1 MADKYPIVFSK
12 QSGLLQEIGPDDTLI
27 LDGAKFTNLEITGS
41 ILVPGGGTL
50 DSLKLRSY
58 GISNDPTIYSGT
70 GSIVS
75 NKLRVSGI
83 STYKFLVGEK
93 VKLFGVTLASDS
105 TSISNVP
112 GTCNFSKVGNT
123 TTGATYRYWLAQ
135 YDYRNGKVGA
145 SSQITPT
152 DGVTMTALGNFN
164 DSDHI
169 SLTIA
174 RTSTTLGILVYRSET
189 SNIADA
195 KLVAI
200 LGPKELEGSTS
211 GIIWKDYGSYERTE
225 WSSKTAKNEFDSDQI
240 HFPNTASAT
249 ANKGW
254 AIDSIVGIGSN
265 FIGVNNNYTLNSTPT
280 VKLVHDNT
288 YGFVKAIDDATGGDV
303 NALSLPAGTYLTHS
317 IGIPTGFTL
326 KGDGRGTVI
335 KKQYFA
341 NDLTDGGGNTLSFD
355 GKLISIDGTPDNITL
370 QNLTID
376 GNFTNNILFE
386 GELDNYLVYFEN
398 ISSSLISDIEI
409 KNSAGNGLYVYN
421 SRRLSLTGS
430 SFIDGGLTDRY
441 AFYPINAQQSEVL
454 RINNC
459 VVENYS
465 GAVDISVTS
474 VASVSGN
481 IIRNSGTG
489 LRIYAASKINTSN
502 NIILGP
508 ADEYIPTPDI
518 YDSDYNSVNITVDG
532 GADGKNFTS
541 SVFLYLENGE
551 AKDLSTS
558 LVTITAGIG
567 TIININT
574 SSETLGTK
582 FLNFNIPTSDVET
595 PDNVFV
601 RENGYVQLTLT
612 AAQTSTLGIGSV
624 LGYDVIGTEFLSIP
638 TGLTGTVGI
647 TSGIWNTTTI
657 GVAATNYT
665 VTLSDFN
672 QFSGFSEGDI
682 VKLQNHSVTPDLSST
697 ELIVESK
704 ITVNSATK
712 NLRLRLPSATTVVP
726 INGNATGTIN
736 IKNTFIIAKGRVGV
750 I

>member
-1 MADKYPIVFSK
+1 MADKYPIVFSR

-27 LDGAKFTNLEITGS
+27 VDGAKFTNLEITNS
-41 ILVPGGGTL
+41 IVVPGGGTL

-83 STYKFLVGEK
+83 STSKFFVGEK
-93 VKLFGVTLASDS
+93 VKLFGVTLASDT

-112 GTCNFSKVGNT
+112 GTCSFAKVGST
-123 TTGATYRYWLAQ
+123 TSGATYRYWLAQ

-145 SSQITPT
+145 SSQIIPT
-152 DGVTMTALGNFN
+152 AGVTMTVLGNFN

-169 SLTIA
+169 ALTVE

-200 LGPKELEGSTS
+200 LGPKELEGSLS
-211 GIIWKDYGSYERTE
+211 GIIWKDYGPYERTE

-249 ANKGW
+249 ANQGW
-254 AIDSIVGIGSN
+254 AIDSIVSIGSN

-341 NDLTDGGGNTLSFD
+341 NDLTDGGGNNLSFD

-441 AFYPINAQQSEVL
+441 AFYPINAQESEVL

-465 GAVDISVTS
+465 GAVDISVTTI
-474 VASVSGN
+474 ASVSGN

-489 LRIYAASKINTSN
+489 LRIYAASKITTSN

-518 YDSDYNSVNITVDG
+518 YDSDYNSVNITIQ
-532 GADGKNFTS
+532 KNITFNS
-541 SVFLYLENGE
+541 PVFLYLENGE

-582 FLNFNIPTSDVET
+582 FLNFNIPTSDAGT
-595 PDNVFV
+595 FG
-601 RENGYVQLTLT
+601 RENGYVQLTLN
-612 AAQTSTLGIGSV
+612 AAQTNTLGIGSV

-638 TGLTGTVGI
+638 TGLTETVGI
-647 TSGIWNTTTI
+647 TSGVWNTI
-657 GVAATNYT
+657 GAGATNYT

-672 QFSGFSEGDI
+672 QFSGFSVGDI
-682 VKLQNHSVTPDLSST
+682 VKLQNHSSTPDLSST
-697 ELIVESK
+697 ELTVESK

-712 NLRLRLPSATTVVP
+712 NLRLRLPSSVTSVT
-726 INGNATGTIN
+726 NGNATGTIN

>member
-1 MADKYPIVFSK
+1 MADKYPIVFSR

-27 LDGAKFTNLEITGS
+27 VDGATFTNLEVTGS
-41 ILVPGGGTL
+41 LSVPGGGTL

-58 GISNDPTIYSGT
+58 GISNDATIYSGT

-83 STYKFLVGEK
+83 STSKFFVGEK

-112 GTCNFSKVGNT
+112 GACSFAKVGNT
-123 TTGATYRYWLAQ
+123 TSGATYRYWLAQ

-145 SSQITPT
+145 SSQIAPT
-152 DGVTMTALGNFN
+152 GGVTMTALGNFN

-169 SLTIA
+169 ALTIE

-200 LGPKELEGSTS
+200 LGPKELGGTTS
-211 GIIWKDYGSYERTE
+211 GISWKDYGSYERTE

-254 AIDSIVGIGSN
+254 AIDSVVSIGSN
-265 FIGVNNNYTLNSTPT
+265 FIGVDNNYTLNSTPT

-288 YGFVKAIDDATGGDV
+288 YGFVQAIDAATGGDV

-326 KGDGRGTVI
+326 KGDGRSTVI

-355 GKLISIDGTPDNITL
+355 GKLISVDGTPDNITL

-441 AFYPINAQQSEVL
+441 PFYPINAQQSEVL

-459 VVENYS
+459 VIENYS
-465 GAVDISVTS
+465 GSVDISV
-474 VASVSGN
+474 ASIASISGN

-489 LRIYAASKINTSN
+489 LRIYAASKITTSN

-518 YDSDYNSVNITVDG
+518 YDSDYNSVNITVQ
-532 GADGKNFTS
+532 KNIDFS
-541 SVFLYLENGE
+541 SPVFLYLENGE

-582 FLNFNIPTSDVET
+582 FLNFNIPTSDAGT
-595 PDNVFV
+595 FG
-601 RENGYVQLTLT
+601 RENGYVQLTLN
-612 AAQTSTLGIGSV
+612 AAQTNTLGIGSV

-638 TGLTGTVGI
+638 TGLTETVGI
-647 TSGIWNTTTI
+647 TSGVWNALSI
-657 GVAATNYT
+657 GATNYT

-672 QFSGFSEGDI
+672 QFSGFSVGDV
-682 VKLQNHSVTPDLSST
+682 VKLQNHSVTPDLSSA

>member
-1 MADKYPIVFSK
+1 MADKYPIVFST

-27 LDGAKFTNLEITGS
+27 LDGAKFTNLEVIGS
-41 ILVPGGGTL
+41 LNVPGGGTL
-50 DSLKLRSY
+50 DSLKLLSY
-58 GISNDPTIYSGT
+58 GVSNDPTIYSGT

-83 STYKFLVGEK
+83 STSKFLVGEK

-105 TSISNVP
+105 TSIANVP
-112 GTCNFSKVGNT
+112 GTCSFEKVGNT
-123 TTGATYRYWLAQ
+123 DSGTTYRYWLAQ
-135 YDYRNGKVGA
+135 YDYRTGKVGA
-145 SSQITPT
+145 ASQIVPGI
-152 DGVTMTALGNFN
+152 GVTMTTLGNFN

-174 RTSTTLGILVYRSET
+174 RTSTALGILVYRSET
-189 SNIADA
+189 SPNIADA

-200 LGPKELEGSTS
+200 LGPKELEGATTE
-211 GIIWKDYGSYERTE
+211 IIWKDYGPYERTE

-240 HFPNTASAT
+240 HFPNTASST

-254 AIDSIVGIGSN
+254 AIDSIVSIGSSS
-265 FIGVNNNYTLNSTPT
+265 IVVNNNYTLNSTPN
-280 VKLVHDNT
+280 VKVVHDNT
-288 YGFVKAIDDATGGDV
+288 YGFVEAINDAV
-303 NALSLPAGTYLTHS
+303 NGLTNSLSLPAGTYLTHS

-326 KGDGRGTVI
+326 KGDGKATII

-341 NDLTDGGGNTLSFD
+341 NDLTDGEGNNLSFN
-355 GKLISIDGTPDNITL
+355 GKLISIDGTPNNITL

-386 GELDNYLVYFEN
+386 GEIDNYLVNFEN

-430 SFIDGGLTDRY
+430 SFVDGGLTDRY
-441 AFYPINAQQSEVL
+441 PFYPLNAQESEVL

-459 VVENYS
+459 LIENYS
-465 GAVDISVTS
+465 GSVDLSVTS
-474 VASVSGN
+474 IASINGN

-489 LRIYAASKINTSN
+489 LRIYAASKITTSN

-508 ADEYIPTPDI
+508 ADEYVPTPDI
-518 YDSDYNSVNITVDG
+518 YDSDYNSVNITIQ
-532 GADGKNFTS
+532 KNINFTS
-541 SVFLYLENGE
+541 PVFLYLENGE
-551 AKDLSTS
+551 AKNLSSS

-567 TIININT
+567 TIINNNL
-574 SSETLGTK
+574 SSESLGTK
-582 FLNFNIPTSDVET
+582 FLNFNIPTSDT
-595 PDNVFV
+595 GTFG
-601 RENGYVQLTLT
+601 RENGYVQLTLN
-612 AAQTSTLGIGSV
+612 AAQTNTLGIGSA
-624 LGYDVIGTEFLSIP
+624 LGYEIIGTEFLSIP
-638 TGLTGTVGI
+638 VGLTQTVGI
-647 TSGIWNTTTI
+647 TSGVWNTI
-657 GVAATNYT
+657 GAGATNYT

-672 QFSGFSEGDI
+672 QFNGFSVGDI
-682 VKLQNHSVTPDLSST
+682 VKLKDHSVTPDLSST
-697 ELIVESK
+697 ELTVESK

-712 NLRLRLPSATTVVP
+712 NLRLKLPSSVTSET
-726 INGNATGTIN
+726 NGNATGTIN
-736 IKNTFIIAKGRVGV
+736 IKNTFVIAKGRVGV

>member
-1 MADKYPIVFSK
+1 MAEKYPIVFSR

-27 LDGAKFTNLEITGS
+27 VDGAKFTNLEITSS
-41 ILVPGGGTL
+41 IIVPGGGSL
-50 DSLKLRSY
+50 DSLRLRSY

-83 STYKFLVGEK
+83 STSKFLVGEK

-112 GTCNFSKVGNT
+112 GTCSFAKVGIT
-123 TTGATYRYWLAQ
+123 TSGATYRYWLAQ

-169 SLTIA
+169 ALTIA
-174 RTSTTLGILVYRSET
+174 RTSTTLGILVYRSIT

-200 LGPKELEGSTS
+200 LGPKELGGSST
-211 GIIWKDYGSYERTE
+211 GIIWKDYGPYEKTE
-225 WSSKTAKNEFDSDQI
+225 WSSKTINNEFDSDQI

-254 AIDSIVGIGSN
+254 AIDSIVSIGSN
-265 FIGVNNNYTLNSTPT
+265 FIGVDNNYTLNSTPT

-288 YGFVKAIDDATGGDV
+288 YGFVEAIDAATGGDV

-326 KGDGRGTVI
+326 KGDGRSTVI

-341 NDLTDGGGNTLSFD
+341 NDLTDGAGNNLSFD
-355 GKLISIDGTPDNITL
+355 GKLMSIDGTPDNITL

-465 GAVDISVTS
+465 GAVDISVTTI
-474 VASVSGN
+474 ASISGN

-518 YDSDYNSVNITVDG
+518 YDSDYNSVNITIQ
-532 GADGKNFTS
+532 KNINFNS
-541 SVFLYLENGE
+541 PVFLYLENGE

-582 FLNFNIPTSDVET
+582 FLNFNIPTANAGT
-595 PDNVFV
+595 FG
-601 RENGYVQLTLT
+601 RENGYVQLGLT
-612 AAQTSTLGIGSV
+612 STQTGTLGIGSV

-638 TGLTGTVGI
+638 TGLTATVGI
-647 TSGIWNTTTI
+647 TSGVWNTI
-657 GVAATNYT
+657 GAGATNYT

-672 QFSGFSEGDI
+672 QFSGFSVGDV
-682 VKLQNHSVTPDLSST
+682 VKLQNHSSTPDLSST
-697 ELIVESK
+697 ELTVESK

-712 NLRLRLPSATTVVP
+712 NLRLRLPSSVTSVT
-726 INGNATGTIN
+726 NGNATGTIN

>member
-1 MADKYPIVFSK
+1 MAEKYPIVFSR
-12 QSGLLQEIGPDDTLI
+12 QSGLLQEIGPDDILI
-27 LDGAKFTNLEITGS
+27 VDGAKFTNLVITNS

-83 STYKFLVGEK
+83 STSKFFLGEK

-105 TSISNVP
+105 TPISNVP
-112 GTCNFSKVGNT
+112 GTCSFAKVGIT
-123 TTGATYRYWLAQ
+123 TSGATYRYWLAQ

-169 SLTIA
+169 ALTIE

-211 GIIWKDYGSYERTE
+211 GIIWKDYGPYERTE

-265 FIGVNNNYTLNSTPT
+265 FIGVDNNYTLNSTPT

-288 YGFVKAIDDATGGDV
+288 YAFVEAIDAAIGGDV
-303 NALSLPAGTYLTHS
+303 NALSLPAGTYLTDS

-341 NDLTDGGGNTLSFD
+341 NDLTDGGGNNLSFD

-459 VVENYS
+459 VIENYS
-465 GAVDISVTS
+465 GAVDISVAS
-474 VASVSGN
+474 IASVSGN

-508 ADEYIPTPDI
+508 ADEYVPTPDI
-518 YDSDYNSVNITVDG
+518 YDSDYNSVNITIQ
-532 GADGKNFTS
+532 KNINFNS
-541 SVFLYLENGE
+541 PVFLYLENGE

-582 FLNFNIPTSDVET
+582 FLNFNIPTSDAGT
-595 PDNVFV
+595 FG
-601 RENGYVQLTLT
+601 RENGYVQLTLN
-612 AAQTSTLGIGSV
+612 AAQTNTLGIGSV
-624 LGYDVIGTEFLSIP
+624 LGYDVIGTEFLPIP

-647 TSGIWNTTTI
+647 TSGVWNTTTI

-704 ITVNSATK
+704 ITVNSGTK
-712 NLRLRLPSATTVVP
+712 NLRLRLPSPISSSTVRT
-726 INGNATGTIN
+726 NGNATGTIN

>member
-1 MADKYPIVFSK
+1 MADKYPIVFSR

-27 LDGAKFTNLEITGS
+27 VDGAKFTNLEITNS
-41 ILVPGGGTL
+41 VLVPGGGTL

-58 GISNDPTIYSGT
+58 GISNDATIYSGT

-83 STYKFLVGEK
+83 STSKFFVGEK

-105 TSISNVP
+105 TPISNVP
-112 GTCNFSKVGNT
+112 AGCSFEKVGNT
-123 TTGATYRYWLAQ
+123 TSGATYRYWLAQ

-145 SSQITPT
+145 SSQIAPT

-169 SLTIA
+169 ALTIQ

-200 LGPKELEGSTS
+200 LGPKELEGSIT
-211 GIIWKDYGSYERTE
+211 GIVWKDYGSYERTE

-240 HFPNTASAT
+240 HFPNTASLT
-249 ANKGW
+249 SNQGW
-254 AIDSIVGIGSN
+254 AIDSIVSIGSN
-265 FIGVNNNYTLNSTPT
+265 FIGVDNNYTLNSTPT

-288 YGFVKAIDDATGGDV
+288 YGFVEAIDAAINGDV

-317 IGIPTGFTL
+317 IKIPTGFTI
-326 KGDGRGTVI
+326 KGDGRSTVI
-335 KKQYFA
+335 KKQHFA
-341 NDLTDGGGNTLSFD
+341 NDLTDGAGNNLSFD

-441 AFYPINAQQSEVL
+441 PFYPINAQQSEVL

-465 GAVDISVTS
+465 GAVDISV
-474 VASVSGN
+474 ASIASISGN

-489 LRIYAASKINTSN
+489 LRIYASGKINTSN

-508 ADEYIPTPDI
+508 ADEYVPTPDI
-518 YDSDYNSVNITVDG
+518 YDSDYNSVNITIQ
-532 GADGKNFTS
+532 KNINFTS
-541 SVFLYLENGE
+541 PVFLYLENGE
-551 AKDLSTS
+551 AKDLSSS

-582 FLNFNIPTSDVET
+582 FLNFNIPTSDSGT
-595 PDNVFV
+595 FG
-601 RENGYVQLTLT
+601 RENGYVQLTLN
-612 AAQTSTLGIGSV
+612 AAQTNTLGIGSA

-638 TGLTGTVGI
+638 VGLTETVGI
-647 TSGIWNTTTI
+647 TSGVWNTLSI
-657 GVAATNYT
+657 GATNYT

-672 QFSGFSEGDI
+672 QFSGFSVGDV

-704 ITVNSATK
+704 ITVNSGTK

>member
-1 MADKYPIVFSK
+1 MADKYPIVFSR
-12 QSGLLQEIGPDDTLI
+12 QSGLLQEIGSDDTLI
-27 LDGAKFTNLEITGS
+27 ADSAEFTNFRVTGS
-41 ILVPGGGTL
+41 LNVPGGGTL

-58 GISNDPTIYSGT
+58 GISNDATIYSGT

-83 STYKFLVGEK
+83 STSKFLVGEK

-105 TSISNVP
+105 TSISNIP
-112 GTCNFSKVGNT
+112 GTCSFAKVGNT
-123 TTGATYRYWLAQ
+123 TSGATYYYWLAQ

-145 SSQITPT
+145 SSQIVPT
-152 DGVTMTALGNFN
+152 AGVTMTVLGNFN
-164 DSDHI
+164 DLDHI
-169 SLTIA
+169 SLTIS
-174 RTSTTLGILVYRSET
+174 RTSTTFGILVYRSET

-200 LGPKELEGSTS
+200 LGPKELGGSLS
-211 GIIWKDYGSYERTE
+211 GIIWKDYGPYERTE

-240 HFPNTASAT
+240 HFPNTASSIE
-249 ANKGW
+249 NKGW
-254 AIDSIVGIGSN
+254 AIDSIVSIGSN
-265 FIGVNNNYTLNSTPT
+265 YISVDNNYTLNSTPT

-288 YGFVKAIDDATGGDV
+288 YGFVEAINAATNGDV

-317 IGIPTGFTL
+317 IKIPTGFTL
-326 KGDGRGTVI
+326 KGDGRSTII
-335 KKQYFA
+335 KKQHFA
-341 NDLTDGGGNTLSFD
+341 NDSTDGGGNTLSFD

-370 QNLTID
+370 QNLSID
-376 GNFTNNILFE
+376 GNYSNNILFE
-386 GELDNYLVYFEN
+386 GELDNYLVYFED

-421 SRRLSLTGS
+421 SKRLSLTGS

-441 AFYPINAQQSEVL
+441 PFYPINAQQSEVL

-465 GAVDISVTS
+465 GSVDISVTS
-474 VASVSGN
+474 IASVNGN

-508 ADEYIPTPDI
+508 ADEYVPTPDI
-518 YDSDYNSVNITVDG
+518 YDSDYNSVNITVQ
-532 GADGKNFTS
+532 KNINFTS
-541 SVFLYLENGE
+541 PVFLYLENGE
-551 AKDLSTS
+551 AKDISSS

-582 FLNFNIPTSDVET
+582 FLNFNIPTSDT
-595 PDNVFV
+595 GTFG
-601 RENGYVQLTLT
+601 RENGYVQLTLNS
-612 AAQTSTLGIGSV
+612 AQTNTLGIGSA
-624 LGYDVIGTEFLSIP
+624 LGYDIIGTEFLSIP
-638 TGLTGTVGI
+638 VGLTETVGI
-647 TSGIWNTTTI
+647 TSGVWNALSI
-657 GVAATNYT
+657 GATNYT

-672 QFSGFSEGDI
+672 QFSGFSVGDI

>member
-1 MADKYPIVFSK
+1 MAEKYPIVFST

-27 LDGAKFTNLEITGS
+27 VDGAKFTNLEITNS

-83 STYKFLVGEK
+83 STSKFFVGEK
-93 VKLFGVTLASDS
+93 VKLFGVTLASD
-105 TSISNVP
+105 TTPISNVP
-112 GTCNFSKVGNT
+112 GTCSFAKVGNT
-123 TTGATYRYWLAQ
+123 TSGATYRYWLAQ

-152 DGVTMTALGNFN
+152 AGVTMTALGNFN

-169 SLTIA
+169 ALTIE

-200 LGPKELEGSTS
+200 LGPKELEGSLS
-211 GIIWKDYGSYERTE
+211 GIIWKDYGPYERTE

-240 HFPNTASAT
+240 HFPNTASST

-254 AIDSIVGIGSN
+254 AIDSIVSIGSN
-265 FIGVNNNYTLNSTPT
+265 FIGVDNNYTLNSTPT

-288 YGFVKAIDDATGGDV
+288 YGFVEAIDAAIGGDV

-317 IGIPTGFTL
+317 IEIPTGFTL
-326 KGDGRGTVI
+326 KGDGKSTVI

-341 NDLTDGGGNTLSFD
+341 NDLTDGDGNNLSFD

-376 GNFTNNILFE
+376 GNYTNNILFE
-386 GELDNYLVYFEN
+386 GELDNYLVYFED

-441 AFYPINAQQSEVL
+441 EFYPINAQESEVL

-465 GAVDISVTS
+465 GSVDISVTS
-474 VASVSGN
+474 IASIGGN

-518 YDSDYNSVNITVDG
+518 YDSDYNSVNITIQ
-532 GADGKNFTS
+532 KNINFS
-541 SVFLYLENGE
+541 SPVFLYLENGE

-582 FLNFNIPTSDVET
+582 FLNFNIPTSDAGT
-595 PDNVFV
+595 FG
-601 RENGYVQLTLT
+601 RENGYVQLTLN
-612 AAQTSTLGIGSV
+612 AAQTNTLGIGSV

-638 TGLTGTVGI
+638 TGLTATVGI
-647 TSGIWNTTTI
+647 TSGVWNTI
-657 GVAATNYT
+657 GAGATNYT

-672 QFSGFSEGDI
+672 QFSGFSVGDI

-704 ITVNSATK
+704 ITVNSGTK
-712 NLRLRLPSATTVVP
+712 NLKLKLPSSVTSVT
-726 INGNATGTIN
+726 NGNATGTIN